1 MGLFNV
7 NFKILINTYL
17 KGRWRNSVMLA
28 WLGVL
33 VSPVV
38 YVYGLFIAYM
48 AVVLYELSINGQ
60 VCLMEKALNDTFDT
74 VLRRIYIADP
84 IYDDPIWLYLDDEEK
99 PVWLYLDSEDKP
111 LWLYLDSEVYADGGV
126 QFVVYVPA
134 GLVYDTNRM
143 KALINKYRLVSK
155 TNYVIQSF

>member
-1 MGLFNV
+1 M
-7 NFKILINTYL
+7 NFKTLINTYL
-17 KGRWRNSVMLA
+17 KVRWRNSVMLA
-28 WLGVL
+28 WLNVL

-38 YVYGLFIAYM
+38 YIYGLFTTYM
-48 AVVLYELSINGQ
+48 AGVIYGLNITSQ
-60 VCLMEKALNDTFDT
+60 VCFMEKALNDTFDT
-74 VLRRIYIADP
+74 VARRIYISDP
-84 IYDDPIWLYLDDEEK
+84 VYDDPVYLYLDDEEK
-99 PVWLYLDSEDKP
+99 PVWLYLDSEARP

-155 TNYVIQSF
+155 NNYVISTF